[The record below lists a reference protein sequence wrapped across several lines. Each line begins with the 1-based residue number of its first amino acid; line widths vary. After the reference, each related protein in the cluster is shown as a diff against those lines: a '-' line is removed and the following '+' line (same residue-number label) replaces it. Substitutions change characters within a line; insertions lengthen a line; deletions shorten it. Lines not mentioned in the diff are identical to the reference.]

1 MLWTCNITTM
11 ITDILE
17 KIGIFLVVTGFI
29 VLSSIVTLIIANI
42 EITAKMLAELR
53 KGVAMACATMVIIVI
68 VPTII
73 SNMNIEIVD
82 SIQAGIERFL
92 AIALLIAIIAAVV
105 LAIANIEITGNILA
119 RLRKF
124 LAIAGLIVLIAIVV
138 SSILDLYYFLET
150 GEFRIPGLVVIFTL
164 QQL

>member
-17 KIGIFLVVTGFI
+17 TIGIFLVVTGFI

-53 KGVAMACATMVIIVI
+53 KGVAMACATMVITVI

-73 SNMNIEIVD
+73 SNMKIVD
-82 SIQAGIERFL
+82 SIQTGIERFL

-105 LAIANIEITGNILA
+105 LASANIEITGDILA